1 MNRVTHIPTAATS
14 AMRISAPRRLWICR
28 VGDSCCAPAHNP
40 WITPARNPGKED
52 ISNEI
57 RLRTFLMWF
66 DIALHDRL
74 IAGARLCYSFTAF
87 M

>member
-14 AMRISAPRRLWICR
+14 ATRISAPRRLWICR

-66 DIALHDRL
+66 DTGPRNIHLESLAEAAHSLR
-74 IAGARLCYSFTAF
+74 AS
-87 M
+87 